1 MYQVGDFIVKAANG
15 ICEVKDIVNPDFV
28 DDDKKLYYELQPLSD
43 SKTVLYVSTDRDD
56 GSMRAVIT
64 EEEAQNLIKMIPTID
79 EPWINNE
86 RERERNYKE
95 AIKSNEP
102 EKLIGIIKLI
112 YQRKRARQ
120 EQGKKTTMVDKQY
133 FDKAENLLY
142 SELEL
147 VLKKSRDEI
156 YDQIKNSVRILPKR
170 SYKWNIGRNIISK
183 RESPVTSRF

>member
-64 EEEAQNLIKMIPTID
+64 EEEAEDLIRMIPTID

-112 YQRKRARQ
+112 YQRKKMRQ

-156 YDQIKNSVRILPKR
+156 YDQIKRQCENPA
-170 SYKWNIGRNIISK
+170 
-183 RESPVTSRF
+183 

>member
-64 EEEAQNLIKMIPTID
+64 EEEAENLIKMIPTID

-112 YQRKRARQ
+112 YQRKKMRL

-156 YDQIKNSVRILPKR
+156 YDQIKRQCENPA
-170 SYKWNIGRNIISK
+170 
-183 RESPVTSRF
+183 

>member
-1 MYQVGDFIVKAANG
+1 MYQVGEEVVKSANG
-15 ICEVKDIVNPDFV
+15 ICVVKDIMNPDFV
-28 DDDKKLYYELQPLSD
+28 DDDKKLYYELQPLAD

-64 EEEAQNLIKMIPTID
+64 EEEAENLIRMIPTID

-112 YQRKRARQ
+112 YQRKKMRL

-133 FDKAENLLY
+133 FDKAEDLLY

-156 YDQIKNSVRILPKR
+156 YDQIKRQCENPA
-170 SYKWNIGRNIISK
+170 
-183 RESPVTSRF
+183 

>member
-1 MYQVGDFIVKAANG
+1 MYQVGDYVVKSANG
-15 ICEVKDIVNPDFV
+15 ICVVKDIMNPDFV
-28 DDDKKLYYELQPLSD
+28 DDDKKLYYELQPLAD

-64 EEEAQNLIKMIPTID
+64 EEEAENLIRMIPTID

-112 YQRKRARQ
+112 YQRKKMRL
-120 EQGKKTTMVDKQY
+120 EQGKKTTIVDKQY
-133 FDKAENLLY
+133 FDKAEDLLY

-156 YDQIKNSVRILPKR
+156 YDQIKRQCETPA
-170 SYKWNIGRNIISK
+170 
-183 RESPVTSRF
+183 